1 MIAIHLV
8 RHAQASFGAEDYD
21 RLSALGLE
29 QSRVLGEALRPRL
42 PTIDVVVSGSQR
54 RHRETADAC
63 LAALGLSPPVRVL
76 PGLDEADHRELLA
89 RLDPRYADRAAMA
102 ADVAAR
108 GGEPMRAFQAIFAA
122 AFDRW
127 MSGGHDGEYSTS
139 WPSFR
144 RRCAA
149 ALEEIVRP
157 LPSSAN
163 ALVFTSG
170 GPIAALCVG
179 LLGVPD
185 DAAARLV
192 WTLVNAGVTKLLH
205 RQDGTRLSTFNEHA
219 HFEGARRRLITY
231 R

>member
-1 MIAIHLV
+1 
-8 RHAQASFGAEDYD
+8 
-21 RLSALGLE
+21 
-29 QSRVLGEALRPRL
+29 
-42 PTIDVVVSGSQR
+42 VVTGSQR

-63 LAALGLSPPVRVL
+63 LAALGLSPPLRVL

-89 RLDPRYADRAAMA
+89 RLDPRYADRTEMA

-127 MSGGHDGEYSTS
+127 MSGDHDAEYSTS
-139 WPSFR
+139 WPVFR